1 MNGML
6 DAMDTIVLLNASTGR
21 GQYSIEDLED
31 LHCFTV
37 IDRDMLEQSILSL
50 LRKGL
55 FYVAPTK
62 DGMDEIARL
71 IKVEKED
78 ADPIQ
83 ETYEK
88 MSVDCINV
96 LSDIDGDDVAIS
108 EVEVRV
114 VPWMESHSKLER
126 VRKVMG
132 EMQELGLA
140 TQTDDKMVLTDLGK
154 NVRERIWDIEYDDDY
169 FRMQRE
175 CRP

>member
-1 MNGML
+1 MDGML

-21 GQYSIEDLED
+21 GQYSIDDLED
-31 LHCFTV
+31 LHYCTV
-37 IDRDMLEQSILSL
+37 IERNMLEQTILSL

-71 IKVEKED
+71 IKAEKEN
-78 ADPIQ
+78 ADPVQ

-88 MSVDCINV
+88 MSADCLSV
-96 LSDIDGDDVAIS
+96 LSDIDGDDIAIS

-126 VRKVMG
+126 VRKVMR

-140 TQTDDKMVLTDLGK
+140 TQTEDKVVLTDLGK
-154 NVRERIWDIEYDDDY
+154 EVRERAWNIEADEDY
-169 FRMQRE
+169 CRMQRE

>member
-1 MNGML
+1 MKEML
-6 DAMDTIVLLNASTGR
+6 NAMDTIVLLNASTGR
-21 GQYSIEDLED
+21 GQYSIDDLED
-31 LHCFTV
+31 LHYCTV
-37 IDRDMLEQSILSL
+37 IERDMLEQTILSL

-62 DGMDEIARL
+62 DGLDEIARL

-78 ADPIQ
+78 ADPVQ

-88 MSVDCINV
+88 ASADCLNV

-114 VPWMESHSKLER
+114 VPWMESRSKLER
-126 VRKVMG
+126 VRAVMG

-140 TQTDDKMVLTDLGK
+140 TQSGDKMVLTDLGK
-154 NVRERIWDIEYDDDY
+154 KVRERAWDIEADEDY